1 MTAASSLPAIR
12 RVGAVTLLARDLLG
26 LSAFY
31 MNLLGLTRTQETS
44 GEVVLEAHGTPLL
57 RLKAAPELPAP
68 TASRPGLYH
77 TAFLLPTR
85 ADLGRWLAHAARAG
99 LRIGSGDHLVSE
111 AFYLSDPEGNGIEVY
126 ADRPAADWTWEDG
139 QVRMDTVAV
148 DAAAV
153 LAEAGLAAGALENPD
168 FPAYAGAP
176 AGTRVGHVH
185 LKVGSAAQAA
195 RFYGALLGMDVV
207 ADLGSAAFLS
217 WDRYHHHLGLN
228 EWHTAGQ
235 GRPQTPA
242 AGLGGVELYAPDL
255 ALVRE
260 RLQGQPDVQDGGDHL
275 RLRDPWG
282 NVVTVFQ
289 G

>member
-12 RVGAVTLLARDLLG
+12 RVGAVTLLARDLPG
-26 LSAFY
+26 LSVFY
-31 MNLLGLTRTQETS
+31 MNLLGLTRMPETS

-68 TASRPGLYH
+68 NVSRPGLYH

-126 ADRPAADWTWEDG
+126 ADRPAAGWTWEDG

-153 LAEAGLAAGALENPD
+153 LTEAGLDAGALENPD

-195 RFYGALLGMDVV
+195 RFYGDLLGMDVV
-207 ADLGSAAFLS
+207 ANLGSAAFLS

-235 GRPQTPA
+235 GCPQTPA
-242 AGLGGVELYAPDL
+242 TGLDGVELYAPDL